1 MGDLKPAPAGCRFF
15 REHPMSNTESHQDR
29 VRAEKVE
36 LDERLAKLDAFILDN
51 PMFRQLP
58 EAEQQRLNKQSLV
71 MAQYSNVLDERIEA
85 FKTEVVATAS

>member
-1 MGDLKPAPAGCRFF
+1 
-15 REHPMSNTESHQDR
+15 MSNTESHQDR